1 MNLHIFEGF
10 GGTMIEVV
18 TALVPLLILF
28 SICQLFLLKLP
39 INKVKDIIVGFIL
52 TFFGLSFFLQGVHI
66 GFMPIGE
73 LIGQEMGRRSLWLLM
88 VIGFILGFF
97 AIFAEPAVSVLLHQ
111 VDEVSSGYIPQ
122 KVLLYTLSI
131 GVGLAIA
138 LSMFRII
145 WGISLWYFILPGYI
159 IALVMIRFT
168 SKTFTSIAFDSGGVA
183 TGPMTATFML
193 AMFVGIA
200 SVTEG
205 RDPLLDGFGMV
216 ALVALAP
223 ILSVLTLGIL
233 YGRKEKAQDDKEANE
248 TKVNRDHRKKR
259 ESEEGHTG
267 F

>member
-10 GGTMIEVV
+10 GGTMMEVV
-18 TALVPLLILF
+18 SALIPLLVLF
-28 SICQLFLLKLP
+28 IICQFFLLKLP
-39 INKVKDIIVGFIL
+39 LNKVKNILVGFL
-52 TFFGLSFFLQGVHI
+52 LAFLGLSFFLQGVHI

-73 LIGQEMGRRSLWLLM
+73 LMGEILGQRSLWLLII
-88 VIGFILGFF
+88 IGFILGFF

-111 VDEVSSGYIPQ
+111 VDEASGGYIPQ

-138 LSMFRII
+138 LSMVRII
-145 WGISLWYFILPGYI
+145 LGISLWYFILPGYI
-159 IALVMIRFT
+159 IALVMVKYT
-168 SKTFTSIAFDSGGVA
+168 SKTFTAIAFDSGGVA
-183 TGPMTATFML
+183 TGPMTATFIL

-223 ILSVLTLGIL
+223 ILSVLTLGVL
-233 YGRKEKAQDDKEANE
+233 YSRKEKAQDDKEANSTE
-248 TKVNRDHRKKR
+248 INRDNCEERKSQK
-259 ESEEGHTG
+259 SNSSI
-267 F
+267 